1 MSTQLRELVQQF
13 KLEAENEKELELQ
26 KYA

>member
-26 KYA
+26 KYS